1 MRSRRTAVVVLV
13 ATLVAALTACGVP
26 SDGEP
31 REISANDVPFRLLG
45 PDAAAPATS
54 IPQSDDTSRV
64 TVYFVTTEGQL
75 AAARRTVPARAT
87 PGRALGALLDGVLEN
102 EAGRLSS
109 AITAGTRVLG
119 IDGPDD
125 GLVTIDLSSDLL
137 DVTGSQQVLAI
148 AQVVFTAT
156 ALPNVERVLFEF
168 DGEPR
173 EVPTG
178 EGKLTAV
185 PLGRSD
191 YRQLLQDE

>member
-1 MRSRRTAVVVLV
+1 ML
-13 ATLVAALTACGVP
+13 AAGLLAACGVP
-26 SDGEP
+26 SDGAP
-31 REISANDVPFRLLG
+31 REISAEDVPFQLLG

-75 AAARRTVPARAT
+75 SAARRTVPSPAT
-87 PGRALGALLDGVLEN
+87 PEHALRALLDGVLEN
-102 EAGRLSS
+102 EAGALSS
-109 AITAGTRVLG
+109 AITAGTRLLG
-119 IDGPDD
+119 IDGPDA
-125 GLVTIDLSSDLL
+125 GLVTIDLSSDIL

-156 ALPNVERVLFEF
+156 ALPSVERVLFEF

-178 EGKLTAV
+178 EGLLTAV

-191 YRQLLQDE
+191 YRELLQDD